1 MSLTCTQKQLC
12 TSVVMSP
19 LVQFSDFITVIAF
32 VSPHIYSTLK
42 AKLAAVSLAEWI
54 DTIFTTEG
62 FFRSSCRKLGLIS
75 CRKPKWDLNAQS
87 PSFVQML

>member
-62 FFRSSCRKLGLIS
+62 FFRSSCRKL
-75 CRKPKWDLNAQS
+75 PKWDLNAQS